1 CKPCRQV
8 FVAQNV
14 EGSHANCAQL
24 GALTITRCARA
35 CATSPRRRAETF
47 RNSESVGSFRSPGC
61 QMKKCESCWS
71 RTIQKLAEA
80 KREGEEHETASGHSL
95 KAWWMFLQYIADET
109 E

>member
-1 CKPCRQV
+1 MTRCKTCRQV

-24 GALTITRCARA
+24 GALTITR
-35 CATSPRRRAETF
+35 P
-47 RNSESVGSFRSPGC
+47 
-61 QMKKCESCWS
+61 
-71 RTIQKLAEA
+71 KLAEA